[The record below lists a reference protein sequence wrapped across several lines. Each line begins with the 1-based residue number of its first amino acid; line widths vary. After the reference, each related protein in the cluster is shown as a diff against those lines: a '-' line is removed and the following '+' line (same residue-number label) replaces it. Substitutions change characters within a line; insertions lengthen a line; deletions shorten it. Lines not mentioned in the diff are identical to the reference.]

1 MCNNML
7 CRGVEKYKKLLAVKR
22 AYDPDGLFVCHHC
35 VGSELWTAE
44 SQLNCKNMTLWPVA
58 ESSEQR

>member
-1 MCNNML
+1 
-7 CRGVEKYKKLLAVKR
+7 VEKYKKLLAVKR

-44 SQLNCKNMTLWPVA
+44 SQLNCKNMTLWPVV